1 MDRFKEICVLPVTI
15 ACFFLIFLTLNCI
28 TFIPYSTGL
37 RDKIVTVK
45 FTDFKLKKNMTAHLY
60 SFLGHASTLRI
71 AFSSVDF
78 DWRSK
83 S

>member
-1 MDRFKEICVLPVTI
+1 MDGLKEICVLPVII
-15 ACFFLIFLTLNCI
+15 ACFFLIFLTLNWI

-37 RDKIVTVK
+37 RDKIATVK
-45 FTDFKLKKNMTAHLY
+45 FTDFQLKKNVTAHLY
-60 SFLGHASTLRI
+60 SFLSHACILRI

-78 DWRSK
+78 DFSK